1 METGQMYL
9 DLFLAGEHS
18 PFLADWTVMCM
29 QSQLNA
35 NTSNSSDLFLWFQIT
50 ADDTCDAAYSYASCE
65 NSGYNTVLIQLPSR
79 NSITKPEILI
89 SWAFKSLLENPPS
102 VWYFFDDGL
111 KKKRVWVGVMK
122 YLHAKEEKCEFWVFR
137 IKHSASSF
145 IIWLILLMQYLSAPI
160 FNEMPISLL
169 QSFVWMVFC

>member
-1 METGQMYL
+1 MYL
-9 DLFLAGEHS
+9 NLFLAGEHS

-79 NSITKPEILI
+79 NPITKPEILI
-89 SWAFKSLLENPPS
+89 SWAFKSLLEKENPS
-102 VWYFFDDGL
+102 KCLIFLWWWSKEKKSLGWGHEVFTCQRGEMWVLSFQNKALGL
-111 KKKRVWVGVMK
+111 LFH
-122 YLHAKEEKCEFWVFR
+122 YLADSLDA
-137 IKHSASSF
+137 I
-145 IIWLILLMQYLSAPI
+145 LISTDI
-160 FNEMPISLL
+160 
-169 QSFVWMVFC
+169 